1 MKLRRYL
8 SLRILVPITAALA
21 SLAHMSGCGG
31 GAPTTTPETRIAV
44 DEPLV
49 TTKVGYTLTKGQ
61 LSEFIRTNR
70 YKISGG
76 VLTADTVKGVV
87 DSLLL
92 DTLSGLAADTVDLT
106 RHRLIYR
113 DFTHQYQDALIKKWT
128 DVEITS
134 RESAYDSA
142 EVLKYFGEN
151 PARFQTD
158 EQIKVWQILISGYG
172 LLVGPDSL
180 YYKKFTNVEL
190 RDKAREQIAMVYDLL
205 KYGEAFQNLA
215 IVFNQDVQTRDN
227 AGLVG
232 WVKRG
237 TYIDPFD
244 SVAFGLGIGEFS
256 KPYLD
261 KDGWHLVMVDGRLPK
276 GALPIDTPGVFEYVR
291 QALLSEKLYKRATG
305 VADSLRQG
313 LKLELNPAIANANIY
328 RINDETWA
336 GVINGRD
343 TVKAYVLAYYEEAI
357 KGKYGVDSSS
367 GDQRLEMLKTAA
379 DRFLAIRAV
388 QERGLDKDTDIVSF
402 KERLWRAKSKQ
413 IIQNRQY
420 DFDWTPSDTALRAYY
435 EAHKSDYEVVKP
447 TTLQYMTIGDSTF
460 AGFLRDQAITGL
472 DLVDIVRE
480 FAPNN
485 PGGVLKVSEVMTVGA
500 TDIPFPIWQA
510 AVLTAAGSVSQ
521 MIKHEGVFVVV
532 KVLSRK
538 ESRNFAL
545 AKGEILV
552 KLQKEHQRQVYERF
566 RDDLFRRYGVKY
578 VGKIG
583 PVHLQPYWIRNQKS

>member
-1 MKLRRYL
+1 MLLRCYC
-8 SLRILVPITAALA
+8 SFRIVLPVTVAILA
-21 SLAHMSGCGG
+21 FVCLFGCGG
-31 GAPTTTPETRIAV
+31 SQPAVTPETKSAV

-49 TTKVGYTLTKGQ
+49 TTKAGYSLTTGQ
-61 LSEFIRTNR
+61 FSEFIRTNR

-76 VLTADTVKGVV
+76 MLTADTVKEIV

-92 DTLSGLAADTVDLT
+92 DTLSGLAADTIDLT
-106 RHRLIYR
+106 RHRLVYR

-134 RESAYDSA
+134 RESAYDST
-142 EVLKYFGEN
+142 EVLKFFEEN
-151 PARFQTD
+151 PARFQAD
-158 EQIKVWQILISGYG
+158 EQIKVYQILVSGYG

-180 YYKKFTNVEL
+180 HYKKFTNVEL
-190 RDKAREQIAMVYDLL
+190 REKAREQIFMVYDLL

-261 KDGWHLVMVDGRLPK
+261 KDGWHLVMVDGRLPQ
-276 GALPIDTPGVFEYVR
+276 GLLPIDTPGVFEYVR
-291 QALLSEKLYKRATG
+291 QTLLSDKLYKRATA

-313 LKLELNPAIANANIY
+313 LKLELNPAIADSNIY
-328 RINDETWA
+328 RVNDETWA

-367 GDQRLEMLKTAA
+367 GDQRLEMLRTAA

-388 QERGLDKDTDIVSF
+388 QDRGLDKDTDIVSF
-402 KERLWRAKSKQ
+402 KDRLWFSKTKQ

-460 AGFLRDQAITGL
+460 AAFLRDQAITGL
-472 DLVDIVRE
+472 DLADIVRE

-485 PGGVLKVSEVMTVGA
+485 PGGVLKVTEVMTVGA

-521 MIKHEGVFVVV
+521 MIKHEGNFVVV

-552 KLQKEHQRQVYERF
+552 KLQKEHQLQVYERF
-566 RDDLFRRYGVKY
+566 RDGLYQRYGVKF

-583 PVHLQPYWIRNQKS
+583 PIHLQPYWIRNQKT